1 MFVRENDRGVRE
13 QLIKT
18 LENDGYIMDEKI
30 ALSREDI
37 IDSNLPIIVNTLD
50 KTYSRMGNVTC
61 AAAAAGSGH
70 IITVEEFYERYN
82 NS

>member
-61 AAAAAGSGH
+61 AAAAVGSGH

-82 NS
+82 NF

>member
-70 IITVEEFYERYN
+70 IITVEEFYDRYN

>member
-1 MFVRENDRGVRE
+1 MYVREKDKGIRE

-18 LENDGYIMDEKI
+18 LENDGYIKDEKTS
-30 ALSREDI
+30 LSRDDI
-37 IDSNLPIIVNTLD
+37 IDSNLPIVVNTLD

-61 AAAAAGSGH
+61 AAAAAGGGGV
-70 IITVEEFYERYN
+70 ITVEEFYDRYN

>member
-1 MFVRENDRGVRE
+1 MFVRENDKEIRE
-13 QLIKT
+13 KLIKT
-18 LENDGYIMDEKI
+18 LENDGYIKDEKKS
-30 ALSREDI
+30 LSRDDI
-37 IDSNLPIIVNTLD
+37 IDSDLPIIINTLN
-50 KTYSRMGNVTC
+50 KTYDRMGNVTC